1 MHGNDNG
8 FKKRKKKLKKYKNI
22 GKSVCFASD
31 CGHIQ
36 RNTGRDKNSELK
48 TYKQTP

>member
-8 FKKRKKKLKKYKNI
+8 FKKRKIKLKKYKNI